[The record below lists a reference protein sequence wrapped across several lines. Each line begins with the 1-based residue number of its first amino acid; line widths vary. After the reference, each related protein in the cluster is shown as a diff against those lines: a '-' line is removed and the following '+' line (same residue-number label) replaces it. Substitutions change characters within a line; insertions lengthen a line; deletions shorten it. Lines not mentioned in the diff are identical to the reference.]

1 MGFDGVWLQIKKLVK
16 NQNVTDVFVEFF
28 KLIKSMSYDFIN
40 YELIVLQ
47 VATKNLIKNN
57 KLLT

>member
-1 MGFDGVWLQIKKLVK
+1 MWLQIKKLVK

-28 KLIKSMSYDFIN
+28 KLIKSISYDFIN